1 MEVFSQFTWVSDR
14 DSKLIRGLKFVKIT
28 DANCIPI
35 SASYVMEKNHLIKHD
50 NFNWNDLFLLKII
63 YYCMKTPNMR
73 LAIAVGLFLLL
84 VDIAIVVLAK

>member
-1 MEVFSQFTWVSDR
+1 MIT
-14 DSKLIRGLKFVKIT
+14 LIGT
-28 DANCIPI
+28 I
-35 SASYVMEKNHLIKHD
+35 SV
-50 NFNWNDLFLLKII
+50 LLKII